1 MNSVAFFD
9 VNNLIIGMSVRNMG
23 KYVIFELMNDKLF
36 KLIEFRHNLNLQVY
50 VVNVQFIF
58 HLTVLNLQH
67 RNSIPFYYKQMKKS
81 LIALSLGGLTIG
93 ITEFVMMGLLP
104 DIASDMKVSIPVAGY
119 LISAYA
125 LGVVIG
131 APLLVILGRN
141 FAPKKMLLIL
151 ALMLTVFNALSI
163 IAPDYNFLFAS
174 RFLSGLPHGAFFG
187 VGAVVASRLAD
198 KGKEAQAI
206 AIMFSG
212 LTLANLIG
220 VPIGTYIGHNFI
232 WRYTFVLIA
241 AVGLLTFLF
250 ISLWMPNLEKSG
262 TVNMKTQLL
271 FFKKTEAW
279 LIIGITAIGFG
290 GLFAWISY
298 IAPLMTN
305 VSKFAP
311 EDVSYILIL
320 AGLGMLVGNFAGGKL
335 ADKYS
340 PAPTVLALLFVM
352 AIDLIMVYF
361 FSFNQ
366 YVSLFLTF
374 LTGAVSFSV
383 IAPIQM
389 LMIKTAKDAE
399 MIASAALQGSF
410 NIGNA
415 LGAFLG
421 GLPLSA
427 GYSYASPNLIGLVM
441 ALSGMVITFALMQKH
456 KGNLQLQKA

>member
-1 MNSVAFFD
+1 
-9 VNNLIIGMSVRNMG
+9 
-23 KYVIFELMNDKLF
+23 
-36 KLIEFRHNLNLQVY
+36 
-50 VVNVQFIF
+50 
-58 HLTVLNLQH
+58 
-67 RNSIPFYYKQMKKS
+67 MKKS

-104 DIASDMKVSIPVAGY
+104 DIASDMRVSIPVAGY

-141 FAPKKMLLIL
+141 FPPKKMLLIL
-151 ALMLTVFNALSI
+151 ALMLTLFNALSI
-163 IAPDYNFLFAS
+163 IAPNYNFLFAS

-206 AIMFSG
+206 SIMFAG

-220 VPIGTYIGHNFI
+220 VPIGTYIGHHFI

-241 AVGLLTFLF
+241 ITGLLTFLF
-250 ISLWMPNLEKSG
+250 ISLWMPALEKNG
-262 TVNMKTQLL
+262 DVNMKTQLM

-298 IAPLMTN
+298 IAPLLIN
-305 VSKFAP
+305 VSAFLP
-311 EDVSYILIL
+311 EDVSYILVL
-320 AGLGMLVGNFAGGKL
+320 AGLGMVIGNFAGGKL

-340 PAPTVLALLFVM
+340 PAPTVMALLCLMV
-352 AIDLIMVYF
+352 IDLLMVYF
-361 FSFNQ
+361 FSYNQ
-366 YVSLFLTF
+366 YLSLIFTF
-374 LTGAVSFSV
+374 LTGAISFSV

-389 LMIKTAKDAE
+389 LMIKMAKDAE
-399 MIASAALQGSF
+399 MIASAALQASF

-421 GLPLSA
+421 GLPLAA
-427 GYSYASPNLIGLVM
+427 GYSYTSPNLVGVGM
-441 ALSGMVITFALMQKH
+441 AITGMIITFVLIKSI
-456 KGNLQLQKA
+456 KKD

>member
-1 MNSVAFFD
+1 
-9 VNNLIIGMSVRNMG
+9 
-23 KYVIFELMNDKLF
+23 
-36 KLIEFRHNLNLQVY
+36 
-50 VVNVQFIF
+50 
-58 HLTVLNLQH
+58 
-67 RNSIPFYYKQMKKS
+67 MKKS

-104 DIASDMKVSIPVAGY
+104 DIASDMKVTIPVAGY

-131 APLLVILGRN
+131 APLLVIAGRN
-141 FAPKKMLLIL
+141 YAPKKMLLIL
-151 ALMLTVFNALSI
+151 ALMLAVFNALSI
-163 IAPDYNFLFAS
+163 IAPDYNILFAS

-206 AIMFSG
+206 STMFAG
-212 LTLANLIG
+212 LTIANLIG
-220 VPIGTYIGHNFI
+220 VPIGTYIGHHFV
-232 WRYTFVLIA
+232 WRYTFILIA
-241 AVGLLTFLF
+241 LVGFFTLLA
-250 ISLWMPNLEKSG
+250 IYLWMPNLEKGES
-262 TVNMKTQLL
+262 VNMKTQLQ
-271 FFKKTEAW
+271 FFKKREAW

-298 IAPLMTN
+298 IAPLLIN
-305 VSKFAP
+305 VSKFSP

-320 AGLGMLVGNFAGGKL
+320 AGLGMVVGNFTGGKL
-335 ADKYS
+335 ADRFS
-340 PAPTVLALLFVM
+340 PAPTTLALLMVM
-352 AIDLIMVYF
+352 SVDLILVYF

-374 LTGAVSFSV
+374 LTGAISFSV

-389 LMIKTAKDAE
+389 LMIRSAKGAE
-399 MIASAALQGSF
+399 MIASASLQGSF

-421 GLPLSA
+421 GLPLAA
-427 GYSYASPNLIGLVM
+427 GFSYSSPNLIGVLM
-441 ALSGMVITFALMQKH
+441 SIIGMIITIVLIRLH
-456 KGNLQLQKA
+456 KKKIQIQPA

>member
-1 MNSVAFFD
+1 
-9 VNNLIIGMSVRNMG
+9 
-23 KYVIFELMNDKLF
+23 
-36 KLIEFRHNLNLQVY
+36 
-50 VVNVQFIF
+50 
-58 HLTVLNLQH
+58 
-67 RNSIPFYYKQMKKS
+67 MKKS

-119 LISAYA
+119 LISSYA

-141 FAPKKMLLIL
+141 LAPKKMLLIL
-151 ALMLTVFNALSI
+151 ALMLTVFNTLSI
-163 IAPDYNFLFAS
+163 IAPSYNFLFAS

-220 VPIGTYIGHNFI
+220 VPIGTYIGHHFI
-232 WRYTFVLIA
+232 WRYTFILIA
-241 AVGLLTFLF
+241 IVGLLTFLF
-250 ISLWMPNLEKSG
+250 ISLWMPNLENNNK
-262 TVNMKTQLL
+262 VEMKTQLK
-271 FFKKTEAW
+271 FFQQIDAW

-298 IAPLMTN
+298 IAPLLTD
-305 VSKFAP
+305 VSKFSP

-320 AGLGMLVGNFAGGKL
+320 AGFGMVVGNFAGGKL
-335 ADKYS
+335 ADKFS
-340 PAPTVLALLFVM
+340 PAPTTLALLFVM
-352 AIDLIMVYF
+352 AIDLILVYF
-361 FSFNQ
+361 FSYNQ
-366 YVSLFLTF
+366 YFSLFLTF
-374 LTGAVSFSV
+374 LTGAISFSV

-389 LMIKTAKDAE
+389 LMIRTAKDAE
-399 MIASAALQGSF
+399 MIASASLQGSF

-421 GLPLSA
+421 GLPLAA
-427 GYSYASPNLIGLVM
+427 GYSYASPNLIGVGM
-441 ALSGMVITFALMQKH
+441 AIIGMIITVVLIQRRKTSI
-456 KGNLQLQKA
+456 QLQSA

>member
-1 MNSVAFFD
+1 
-9 VNNLIIGMSVRNMG
+9 
-23 KYVIFELMNDKLF
+23 
-36 KLIEFRHNLNLQVY
+36 
-50 VVNVQFIF
+50 
-58 HLTVLNLQH
+58 
-67 RNSIPFYYKQMKKS
+67 MKKS
-81 LIALSLGGLTIG
+81 LIALSFGGLTIG

-141 FAPKKMLLIL
+141 FPPKKMLLIL

-163 IAPDYNFLFAS
+163 IAPSYNFLFAS

-241 AVGLLTFLF
+241 IVGLLTFLL
-250 ISLWMPNLEKSG
+250 ISLWMPKLDKGE
-262 TVNMKTQLL
+262 TVNMKKQLE
-271 FFKKTEAW
+271 FFKRTEAW

-298 IAPLMTN
+298 IAPLLIN
-305 VSKFAP
+305 VSKFG
-311 EDVSYILIL
+311 EGDVSYILIL
-320 AGLGMLVGNFAGGKL
+320 AGLGMVVGNFAGGKL

-340 PAPTVLALLFVM
+340 PAPTTLALLFVM
-352 AIDLIMVYF
+352 SIDLVLVYF
-361 FSFNQ
+361 FSSNQ

-374 LTGAVSFSV
+374 LTGAISFSV

-389 LMIKTAKDAE
+389 LMIRTAKGAE
-399 MIASAALQGSF
+399 MIASASLQGSF

-421 GLPLSA
+421 GLPLTA
-427 GYSYASPNLIGLVM
+427 GYSYESPNLIGV
-441 ALSGMVITFALMQKH
+441 GMSIVGMLITVTLIKIR
-456 KGNLQLQKA
+456 KNDLRLQSA

>member
-1 MNSVAFFD
+1 MLLV
-9 VNNLIIGMSVRNMG
+9 
-23 KYVIFELMNDKLF
+23 
-36 KLIEFRHNLNLQVY
+36 NLQPRKPIVFLSY
-50 VVNVQFIF
+50 
-58 HLTVLNLQH
+58 L
-67 RNSIPFYYKQMKKS
+67 MKKS
-81 LIALSLGGLTIG
+81 LISLSLGGLTIG

-104 DIASDMKVSIPVAGY
+104 DIATDMNVSIPVAGY

-141 FAPKKMLLIL
+141 LAPKKMLLIL
-151 ALMLTVFNALSI
+151 ALMLTIFNSLSI
-163 IAPDYNFLFAS
+163 IAPSYNFLFAS

-220 VPIGTYIGHNFI
+220 VPIGTYIGHHFI
-232 WRYTFVLIA
+232 WRYTFVLIGI
-241 AVGLLTFLF
+241 VGLLTFLF
-250 ISLWMPNLEKSG
+250 IFLWMPNLEKSG
-262 TVNMKTQLL
+262 NVNMKTQLQ

-279 LIIGITAIGFG
+279 LMIGITAIGFG

-298 IAPLMTN
+298 IAPLLTN
-305 VSKFAP
+305 VSRFTA

-320 AGLGMLVGNFAGGKL
+320 AGLGMVVGNFVGGKL

-352 AIDLIMVYF
+352 SIDLILVYF
-361 FSFNQ
+361 LSANQ
-366 YVSLFLTF
+366 YASLFLTF
-374 LTGAVSFSV
+374 LTGSISFAV

-389 LMIKTAKDAE
+389 LMIKSAKGAE

-421 GLPLSA
+421 GLPLAA
-427 GYSYASPNLIGLVM
+427 GYSYASPNLVGVAMAVIGM
-441 ALSGMVITFALMQKH
+441 GITFVLMQKH
-456 KGNLQLQKA
+456 KSVLQLQSA

>member
-1 MNSVAFFD
+1 
-9 VNNLIIGMSVRNMG
+9 
-23 KYVIFELMNDKLF
+23 
-36 KLIEFRHNLNLQVY
+36 
-50 VVNVQFIF
+50 
-58 HLTVLNLQH
+58 
-67 RNSIPFYYKQMKKS
+67 MKKS
-81 LIALSLGGLTIG
+81 LIALSFGGLTIG

-141 FAPKKMLLIL
+141 FPPKKMLLIL
-151 ALMLTVFNALSI
+151 AAMLAVFNALSI
-163 IAPDYNFLFAS
+163 IAPTYNILFAS

-241 AVGLLTFLF
+241 IVGLLTFLF
-250 ISLWMPNLEKSG
+250 ISLWMPHLDKGES
-262 TVNMKTQLL
+262 VNMKKQLE
-271 FFKKTEAW
+271 FFKRREAW

-298 IAPLMTN
+298 IAPLLIN
-305 VSKFAP
+305 VSKFA
-311 EDVSYILIL
+311 EGDVSYILIL
-320 AGLGMLVGNFAGGKL
+320 AGLGMVVGNFAGGKL

-340 PAPTVLALLFVM
+340 PAPTTLALLFIMSV
-352 AIDLIMVYF
+352 DLILVYF
-361 FSFNQ
+361 LSSNQ

-374 LTGAVSFSV
+374 LTGAISFSV

-389 LMIKTAKDAE
+389 LMIRTAKGAE
-399 MIASAALQGSF
+399 MIASASLQGSF

-427 GYSYASPNLIGLVM
+427 GYSYASPNLIGV
-441 ALSGMVITFALMQKH
+441 GMSVIGMLITLTLIKTH
-456 KGNLQLQKA
+456 KNSLKLQSV

>member
-1 MNSVAFFD
+1 
-9 VNNLIIGMSVRNMG
+9 
-23 KYVIFELMNDKLF
+23 
-36 KLIEFRHNLNLQVY
+36 
-50 VVNVQFIF
+50 
-58 HLTVLNLQH
+58 
-67 RNSIPFYYKQMKKS
+67 MKKS
-81 LIALSLGGLTIG
+81 LIALSFGGLTIG

-141 FAPKKMLLIL
+141 FPPKKMLLIL
-151 ALMLTVFNALSI
+151 AAMLAVFNALSI
-163 IAPDYNFLFAS
+163 IAPTYNILFAS

-241 AVGLLTFLF
+241 VVGLLTFLF
-250 ISLWMPNLEKSG
+250 ISLWMPHLDKGES
-262 TVNMKTQLL
+262 VNMKKQLE
-271 FFKKTEAW
+271 FFKRREAW

-298 IAPLMTN
+298 IAPLLIN
-305 VSKFAP
+305 VSKFA
-311 EDVSYILIL
+311 EGDVSYILIL
-320 AGLGMLVGNFAGGKL
+320 AGLGMVVGNFAGGKL

-340 PAPTVLALLFVM
+340 PAPTTLALLFIMSV
-352 AIDLIMVYF
+352 DLILVYF
-361 FSFNQ
+361 LSSNQ

-374 LTGAVSFSV
+374 LTGAISFSV

-389 LMIKTAKDAE
+389 LMIRTAKGAE
-399 MIASAALQGSF
+399 MIASASLQGSF

-427 GYSYASPNLIGLVM
+427 GYSYASPNLIGV
-441 ALSGMVITFALMQKH
+441 GMSVIGMLITLTLIKTH
-456 KGNLQLQKA
+456 KNSLKLQSA

>member
-1 MNSVAFFD
+1 
-9 VNNLIIGMSVRNMG
+9 
-23 KYVIFELMNDKLF
+23 
-36 KLIEFRHNLNLQVY
+36 
-50 VVNVQFIF
+50 
-58 HLTVLNLQH
+58 
-67 RNSIPFYYKQMKKS
+67 MKKS

-104 DIASDMKVSIPVAGY
+104 DIALDMKVSIPVAGY
-119 LISAYA
+119 LISSYA

-163 IAPDYNFLFAS
+163 IAPTYNFLFAS

-220 VPIGTYIGHNFI
+220 VPIGTYIGHHFI

-241 AVGLLTFLF
+241 VVGLLTFLF
-250 ISLWMPNLEKSG
+250 IYLWMPNLEKSN
-262 TVNMKTQLL
+262 TVNMKTQLK
-271 FFKKTEAW
+271 FFQQIDAW

-298 IAPLMTN
+298 IAPLLTN
-305 VSKFAP
+305 VSKFSP

-320 AGLGMLVGNFAGGKL
+320 AGFGMVVGNFAGGKL
-335 ADKYS
+335 ADKFS
-340 PAPTVLALLFVM
+340 PAPTTLALLFVM
-352 AIDLIMVYF
+352 SVDLILVYF

-366 YVSLFLTF
+366 YASLFLTF
-374 LTGAVSFSV
+374 LTGAISFSV

-389 LMIKTAKDAE
+389 LMIRTAKDAE
-399 MIASAALQGSF
+399 MIASASLQGSF

-421 GLPLSA
+421 GLPLVA
-427 GYSYASPNLIGLVM
+427 GYSYASPNLIGV
-441 ALSGMVITFALMQKH
+441 GMSIIGMIITVILIQRRKTSV
-456 KGNLQLQKA
+456 QLQSA

>member
-1 MNSVAFFD
+1 
-9 VNNLIIGMSVRNMG
+9 
-23 KYVIFELMNDKLF
+23 
-36 KLIEFRHNLNLQVY
+36 
-50 VVNVQFIF
+50 
-58 HLTVLNLQH
+58 
-67 RNSIPFYYKQMKKS
+67 MKKS

-119 LISAYA
+119 LISSYA

-131 APLLVILGRN
+131 APLLVIAGRN
-141 FAPKKMLLIL
+141 YAPKKMLLIL
-151 ALMLTVFNALSI
+151 ALMLAVFNALSI
-163 IAPDYNFLFAS
+163 IAPDYNILFAS

-206 AIMFSG
+206 SIMFAG
-212 LTLANLIG
+212 LTIANLIG
-220 VPIGTYIGHNFI
+220 VPIGTYIGHHFI
-232 WRYTFVLIA
+232 WRYTFILIA
-241 AVGLLTFLF
+241 IVGLLTFLA
-250 ISLWMPNLEKSG
+250 IYLWMPNLEKGES
-262 TVNMKTQLL
+262 VNMKTQLQ

-298 IAPLMTN
+298 IAPLLIN
-305 VSKFAP
+305 VSKFSP
-311 EDVSYILIL
+311 EDVSSILIL
-320 AGLGMLVGNFAGGKL
+320 AGLGMVVGNFVGGKL
-335 ADKYS
+335 ADRFS
-340 PAPTVLALLFVM
+340 PAPTTLALLLVM
-352 AIDLIMVYF
+352 SLDLILVYF

-374 LTGAVSFSV
+374 LTGAISFSV

-389 LMIKTAKDAE
+389 LMIRTAKGAE
-399 MIASAALQGSF
+399 MIASASLQGSF

-421 GLPLSA
+421 GLPLAA
-427 GYSYASPNLIGLVM
+427 GFSYSSPNLIGVVM
-441 ALSGMVITFALMQKH
+441 SVIGMIITFILMRLHQK
-456 KGNLQLQKA
+456 QVQMQPA

>member
-1 MNSVAFFD
+1 
-9 VNNLIIGMSVRNMG
+9 
-23 KYVIFELMNDKLF
+23 
-36 KLIEFRHNLNLQVY
+36 
-50 VVNVQFIF
+50 
-58 HLTVLNLQH
+58 
-67 RNSIPFYYKQMKKS
+67 MKKS
-81 LIALSLGGLTIG
+81 LIALSFGGLTIG

-141 FAPKKMLLIL
+141 FPPKKMLLIL
-151 ALMLTVFNALSI
+151 AAMLTVFNALSI
-163 IAPDYNFLFAS
+163 IAPTYNFLFAS

-232 WRYTFVLIA
+232 WRHTFVLIA
-241 AVGLLTFLF
+241 IVGLLTFLF
-250 ISLWMPNLEKSG
+250 ISLWMPNLEKG
-262 TVNMKTQLL
+262 ETVNMKKQLE
-271 FFKKTEAW
+271 FFKRTEAW

-298 IAPLMTN
+298 IAPLLTN
-305 VSKFAP
+305 VSKFA
-311 EDVSYILIL
+311 EGDVSYILIL
-320 AGLGMLVGNFAGGKL
+320 AGLGMVVGNFAGGKL

-340 PAPTVLALLFVM
+340 PAPTTLTLLFVM
-352 AIDLIMVYF
+352 SVDLILVYF
-361 FSFNQ
+361 FSSNQ

-374 LTGAVSFSV
+374 LTGAISFSV

-389 LMIKTAKDAE
+389 LMIRTAKGAE
-399 MIASAALQGSF
+399 MIASASLQGSF

-421 GLPLSA
+421 GLPLTA
-427 GYSYASPNLIGLVM
+427 GYSYASPNLIGV
-441 ALSGMVITFALMQKH
+441 GMSVIGMIITITLIKMH
-456 KGNLQLQKA
+456 KSNLKLQSV

>member
-1 MNSVAFFD
+1 
-9 VNNLIIGMSVRNMG
+9 
-23 KYVIFELMNDKLF
+23 
-36 KLIEFRHNLNLQVY
+36 
-50 VVNVQFIF
+50 
-58 HLTVLNLQH
+58 
-67 RNSIPFYYKQMKKS
+67 MKKS

-119 LISAYA
+119 LISSYA
-125 LGVVIG
+125 MGVVIG

-163 IAPDYNFLFAS
+163 IAPSYNFLFAS

-220 VPIGTYIGHNFI
+220 VPIGTYIGHHFI
-232 WRYTFVLIA
+232 WRYTFILIA
-241 AVGLLTFLF
+241 IVGLLTFLF
-250 ISLWMPNLEKSG
+250 ISLWMPNLEKNNA
-262 TVNMKTQLL
+262 VNMKTQLK
-271 FFKKTEAW
+271 FFQQIDAW
-279 LIIGITAIGFG
+279 LIIGITAVGFG

-298 IAPLMTN
+298 IAPLLTN
-305 VSKFAP
+305 VSKFSA
-311 EDVSYILIL
+311 EDVSYILVL
-320 AGLGMLVGNFAGGKL
+320 AGFGMVVGNFAGGKL
-335 ADKYS
+335 ADRFS
-340 PAPTVLALLFVM
+340 PAPTTLALLFVM
-352 AIDLIMVYF
+352 SIDLILVYF

-374 LTGAVSFSV
+374 LTGAISFSV

-389 LMIKTAKDAE
+389 LMIRTAKDAE
-399 MIASAALQGSF
+399 MIASASLQGSF

-421 GLPLSA
+421 GLPLAA
-427 GYSYASPNLIGLVM
+427 GYSFASPNLVGVMMSVIGMIITVM
-441 ALSGMVITFALMQKH
+441 LIQRRKTSV
-456 KGNLQLQKA
+456 QLQSA

>member
-1 MNSVAFFD
+1 MLILQRR
-9 VNNLIIGMSVRNMG
+9 NLFLSTFN
-23 KYVIFELMNDKLF
+23 E
-36 KLIEFRHNLNLQVY
+36 
-50 VVNVQFIF
+50 
-58 HLTVLNLQH
+58 
-67 RNSIPFYYKQMKKS
+67 MKKS

-119 LISAYA
+119 LISSYA

-131 APLLVILGRN
+131 APLLVIAGRN
-141 FAPKKMLLIL
+141 YAPKKMLLIL
-151 ALMLTVFNALSI
+151 ALMLAVFNALSI

-206 AIMFSG
+206 SIMFAG
-212 LTLANLIG
+212 LTIANLIG
-220 VPIGTYIGHNFI
+220 VPIGTYIGHHFI

-241 AVGLLTFLF
+241 FVGLLTFLA
-250 ISLWMPNLEKSG
+250 IYLWMPNLEKGES
-262 TVNMKTQLL
+262 VNMKTQLQ

-298 IAPLMTN
+298 IAPLLIN
-305 VSKFAP
+305 VSKFSP

-320 AGLGMLVGNFAGGKL
+320 AGLGMVVGNFAGGKL
-335 ADKYS
+335 ADRFS
-340 PAPTVLALLFVM
+340 PAPTTLALLLVM
-352 AIDLIMVYF
+352 SFDLVLVYF

-366 YVSLFLTF
+366 YFSLFLTF
-374 LTGAVSFSV
+374 LTGAISFSV

-389 LMIKTAKDAE
+389 LMIRTAKGAE
-399 MIASAALQGSF
+399 MIASASLQGSF

-421 GLPLSA
+421 GLPLAA
-427 GYSYASPNLIGLVM
+427 GLSYSSPNLIGV
-441 ALSGMVITFALMQKH
+441 GMSIIGMIITFILMKLH
-456 KGNLQLQKA
+456 RKQLAVQHI

>member
-1 MNSVAFFD
+1 
-9 VNNLIIGMSVRNMG
+9 
-23 KYVIFELMNDKLF
+23 
-36 KLIEFRHNLNLQVY
+36 
-50 VVNVQFIF
+50 
-58 HLTVLNLQH
+58 
-67 RNSIPFYYKQMKKS
+67 MKKS

-131 APLLVILGRN
+131 APLLVIIGRN
-141 FAPKKMLLIL
+141 FPPKKMLLIL

-163 IAPDYNFLFAS
+163 IAPTYNFLFAS

-220 VPIGTYIGHNFI
+220 VPIGTYIGHHFI

-241 AVGLLTFLF
+241 IVGLLTFLF

-262 TVNMKTQLL
+262 NVNMKTQLL

-298 IAPLMTN
+298 IAPLLIN
-305 VSKFAP
+305 VSKFSA

-320 AGLGMLVGNFAGGKL
+320 AGLGMVVGNFAGGKL
-335 ADKYS
+335 ADKFS
-340 PAPTVLALLFVM
+340 PAPTTFALLFIMSV
-352 AIDLIMVYF
+352 DLIMVYF

-374 LTGAVSFSV
+374 LTGAISFSV

-389 LMIKTAKDAE
+389 LMIRTAKDAE

-421 GLPLSA
+421 GLPLAA
-427 GYSYASPNLIGLVM
+427 GYSYASPNLIGVGM
-441 ALSGMVITFALMQKH
+441 ATIGMVITFVLMQKH
-456 KGNLQLQKA
+456 KTNVQLQSV

>member
-1 MNSVAFFD
+1 
-9 VNNLIIGMSVRNMG
+9 
-23 KYVIFELMNDKLF
+23 
-36 KLIEFRHNLNLQVY
+36 
-50 VVNVQFIF
+50 
-58 HLTVLNLQH
+58 
-67 RNSIPFYYKQMKKS
+67 MKKS
-81 LIALSLGGLTIG
+81 LIALSFGGLTIG

-104 DIASDMKVSIPVAGY
+104 DIASNMKVSIPVAGY

-141 FAPKKMLLIL
+141 FPPKKMLLIL

-163 IAPDYNFLFAS
+163 IAPTYNFLFAS

-220 VPIGTYIGHNFI
+220 VPIGTYIGHHFL
-232 WRYTFVLIA
+232 WRYTFVLITI
-241 AVGLLTFLF
+241 VGLLTFLF
-250 ISLWMPNLEKSG
+250 IYLWMPSLEKG
-262 TVNMKTQLL
+262 ETVNMKKQLE

-279 LIIGITAIGFG
+279 LIIAITAIGFG
-290 GLFAWISY
+290 GLFAWISN
-298 IAPLMTN
+298 IAPLLIN
-305 VSKFAP
+305 VSKFS
-311 EDVSYILIL
+311 EGDVSSILIL
-320 AGLGMLVGNFAGGKL
+320 AGLGMVVGNFAGGKL
-335 ADKYS
+335 ADKFS
-340 PAPTVLALLFVM
+340 PAPTTLALLFIM
-352 AIDLIMVYF
+352 SIDLILVYF
-361 FSFNQ
+361 FSSNQ
-366 YVSLFLTF
+366 YMSLFLTF
-374 LTGAVSFSV
+374 LTGCISFSV

-389 LMIKTAKDAE
+389 LMIRTAKGAE

-421 GLPLSA
+421 GLPLTA
-427 GYSYASPNLIGLVM
+427 GYSYASPNLIGV
-441 ALSGMVITFALMQKH
+441 GMSIVGMLITITLIRAH
-456 KGNLQLQKA
+456 RNNLKLQRI

>member
-1 MNSVAFFD
+1 
-9 VNNLIIGMSVRNMG
+9 
-23 KYVIFELMNDKLF
+23 
-36 KLIEFRHNLNLQVY
+36 
-50 VVNVQFIF
+50 
-58 HLTVLNLQH
+58 
-67 RNSIPFYYKQMKKS
+67 MKKS

-141 FAPKKMLLIL
+141 FPPKKMLLIL

-220 VPIGTYIGHNFI
+220 VPIGTYIGHHFI
-232 WRYTFVLIA
+232 WRYTFILIA

-262 TVNMKTQLL
+262 NVNMKTQLQ

-298 IAPLMTN
+298 IAPLLIN
-305 VSKFAP
+305 VSKFSA

-320 AGLGMLVGNFAGGKL
+320 AGLGMVVGNFLGGKL

-340 PAPTVLALLFVM
+340 PAPIVLALLFVM
-352 AIDLIMVYF
+352 SIDLILVYL
-361 FSFNQ
+361 FSYNQ
-366 YVSLFLTF
+366 YISLFLTF
-374 LTGAVSFSV
+374 LTGAISFSV

-421 GLPLSA
+421 GLPLAA
-427 GYSYASPNLIGLVM
+427 GYSYASPNLIGVAM
-441 ALSGMVITFALMQKH
+441 AVIGMVITYVLMQKH
-456 KGNLQLQKA
+456 KSNLQLQRA

>member
-1 MNSVAFFD
+1 
-9 VNNLIIGMSVRNMG
+9 
-23 KYVIFELMNDKLF
+23 
-36 KLIEFRHNLNLQVY
+36 
-50 VVNVQFIF
+50 
-58 HLTVLNLQH
+58 
-67 RNSIPFYYKQMKKS
+67 MKKS

-131 APLLVILGRN
+131 APLLVIAGRN
-141 FAPKKMLLIL
+141 YAPKKMLLIL
-151 ALMLTVFNALSI
+151 ALMLAVFNALSI
-163 IAPDYNFLFAS
+163 IAPDYNVLFAS

-187 VGAVVASRLAD
+187 VGAVVASRLAE

-206 AIMFSG
+206 SIMFAG
-212 LTLANLIG
+212 LTIANLIG
-220 VPIGTYIGHNFI
+220 VPIGTYIGHHFI

-241 AVGLLTFLF
+241 IVGLLTFLA
-250 ISLWMPNLEKSG
+250 IYLWMPNLEKG
-262 TVNMKTQLL
+262 ETVNMKTQLQ

-298 IAPLMTN
+298 IAPLLIN
-305 VSKFAP
+305 VSKFSP

-320 AGLGMLVGNFAGGKL
+320 AGFGMVVGNFAGGKL
-335 ADKYS
+335 ADRFS
-340 PAPTVLALLFVM
+340 PAPTTLALLLVM
-352 AIDLIMVYF
+352 SIDLVLVYF

-366 YVSLFLTF
+366 YASLFLTF
-374 LTGAVSFSV
+374 LTGAISFSV

-389 LMIKTAKDAE
+389 LMIRTAKGAE
-399 MIASAALQGSF
+399 MIASASLQGSF

-421 GLPLSA
+421 GLPLTA
-427 GYSYASPNLIGLVM
+427 GLSYSSPNLIGV
-441 ALSGMVITFALMQKH
+441 GMSIIGMIITFILMKLHRKQVSVQH
-456 KGNLQLQKA
+456 I

>member
-1 MNSVAFFD
+1 
-9 VNNLIIGMSVRNMG
+9 
-23 KYVIFELMNDKLF
+23 
-36 KLIEFRHNLNLQVY
+36 
-50 VVNVQFIF
+50 
-58 HLTVLNLQH
+58 
-67 RNSIPFYYKQMKKS
+67 MKKS

-119 LISAYA
+119 LISSYA

-141 FAPKKMLLIL
+141 FPPKKMLLLL
-151 ALMLTVFNALSI
+151 ALMLTVFNTLSI
-163 IAPDYNFLFAS
+163 IAPNYNFLFAS

-206 AIMFSG
+206 SIMFAG
-212 LTLANLIG
+212 LTIANLIG
-220 VPIGTYIGHNFI
+220 VPIGTYIGHHFI
-232 WRYTFVLIA
+232 WRYTFILIA
-241 AVGLLTFLF
+241 FTGLLTFIF
-250 ISLWMPNLEKSG
+250 ISLWMPKLEKAG
-262 TVNMKTQLL
+262 NVNMKTQLQ

-298 IAPLMTN
+298 IAPLLIN
-305 VSKFAP
+305 ISNFSP

-320 AGLGMLVGNFAGGKL
+320 AGFGMVVGNFAGGKL

-340 PAPTVLALLFVM
+340 PAPTILALLLIMVV
-352 AIDLIMVYF
+352 DLLMVYF

-374 LTGAVSFSV
+374 LTGAISFSV

-389 LMIKTAKDAE
+389 LMIRTAKDAE
-399 MIASAALQGSF
+399 MIASASLQGSF
-410 NIGNA
+410 NVGNA

-421 GLPLSA
+421 GLPLAA
-427 GYSYASPNLIGLVM
+427 GYDFASPNLVGVAM
-441 ALSGMVITFALMQKH
+441 AVTGIIITFVLMQKH
-456 KGNLQLQKA
+456 KVNLQLQNI

>member
-1 MNSVAFFD
+1 
-9 VNNLIIGMSVRNMG
+9 
-23 KYVIFELMNDKLF
+23 
-36 KLIEFRHNLNLQVY
+36 
-50 VVNVQFIF
+50 
-58 HLTVLNLQH
+58 
-67 RNSIPFYYKQMKKS
+67 MKKS

-119 LISAYA
+119 LISSYA

-131 APLLVILGRN
+131 APLLVIAGRN
-141 FAPKKMLLIL
+141 YAPKKMLLIL
-151 ALMLTVFNALSI
+151 ALMLAVFNSLSI
-163 IAPDYNFLFAS
+163 IAPSYEILFAS

-206 AIMFSG
+206 SIMFAG
-212 LTLANLIG
+212 LTIANLIG
-220 VPIGTYIGHNFI
+220 VPIGTYIGHHFI

-241 AVGLLTFLF
+241 IVGLLTFLA
-250 ISLWMPNLEKSG
+250 IYLWLPNLEKGES
-262 TVNMKTQLL
+262 VNMKTQLL

-298 IAPLMTN
+298 IAPLLIN
-305 VSKFAP
+305 VSGFAP
-311 EDVSYILIL
+311 EDVSTILIL
-320 AGLGMLVGNFAGGKL
+320 AGFGMVVGNFIGGKL
-335 ADKYS
+335 ADRFS
-340 PAPTVLALLFVM
+340 PAPTTLALLLVM
-352 AIDLIMVYF
+352 SVDLVLVYL
-361 FSFNQ
+361 FSSNQ

-374 LTGAVSFSV
+374 LTGAISFSV

-389 LMIKTAKDAE
+389 LMIRTAKGAE
-399 MIASAALQGSF
+399 MIASASLQGSF

-421 GLPLSA
+421 GLPLTA
-427 GYSYASPNLIGLVM
+427 GFSYSSPNLIGVIM
-441 ALSGMVITFALMQKH
+441 SVVGMIITFILMKSH
-456 KGNLQLQKA
+456 RKEVNLQRI

>member
-1 MNSVAFFD
+1 
-9 VNNLIIGMSVRNMG
+9 
-23 KYVIFELMNDKLF
+23 
-36 KLIEFRHNLNLQVY
+36 
-50 VVNVQFIF
+50 
-58 HLTVLNLQH
+58 
-67 RNSIPFYYKQMKKS
+67 MKKS

-104 DIASDMKVSIPVAGY
+104 DIATDMKVSIPVAGY

-141 FAPKKMLLIL
+141 LAPKKMLLIL

-206 AIMFSG
+206 SIMFAG

-220 VPIGTYIGHNFI
+220 VPIGTYIGHHFV
-232 WRYTFVLIA
+232 WRYTFILIA
-241 AVGLLTFLF
+241 IVGLLTFLF
-250 ISLWMPNLEKSG
+250 ISLWMPNLEKGES
-262 TVNMKTQLL
+262 VNMKVQLQ

-298 IAPLMTN
+298 IAPLLIN
-305 VSKFAP
+305 VSRFNA
-311 EDVSYILIL
+311 EDVSSILIL
-320 AGLGMLVGNFAGGKL
+320 AGLGMVVGNFAGGKL
-335 ADKYS
+335 ADRFL
-340 PAPTVLALLFVM
+340 PAPTVLFLLFVM
-352 AIDLIMVYF
+352 VIDLILVYF
-361 FSFNQ
+361 FSGNQ
-366 YVSLFLTF
+366 YISLFLTF
-374 LTGAVSFSV
+374 LTGTISFSV

-415 LGAFLG
+415 LGAYLG
-421 GLPLSA
+421 GLPLAA
-427 GYSYASPNLIGLVM
+427 GFSYASPNLIGVGM
-441 ALSGMVITFALMQKH
+441 AMTGMIITFALMQKH
-456 KGNLQLQKA
+456 KSNLQLQSA